1 MTATRSVPVDRDA
14 ALRLLQPVDSS
25 NLDAVGYDEDA
36 RILYVRFRGTG
47 RLYAYFDV
55 QRDVACGLRQADSKG
70 RYFNN
75 MIRDVYPF
83 ERLY

>member
-1 MTATRSVPVDRDA
+1 MTATRSAPSDHDA
-14 ALRLLQPVDSS
+14 VLRLLRPVTSS
-25 NLDAVGYDEDA
+25 NLDAVGHDEDA

-47 RLYAYFDV
+47 RVYAYFNMH
-55 QRDVACGLRQADSKG
+55 RDVASGLRQADSKG